1 MINLKRDNRFF
12 KIHHGHLKIVVLLQV
27 CGMQN
32 LCCYFMRN
40 KRLGYLPGKRG
51 AVWMFKFLSGLF
63 SRDIGIDLG
72 SANTVVYVKGRGIT
86 IDEPSVLA
94 VRKIGIKGKKEV
106 IAFGNPAK
114 KMIGKTPQGI
124 ETIRP
129 MQHGVIADFDM
140 TEQMVGHYMTE
151 ANQGRRMM
159 AHPRVAICI
168 PAGVTEV
175 EKRAVVDATLG
186 AGAREAFVVEEPLA
200 AALGTGLPINEPRGN
215 MVVDIGGGTSE
226 VAVLSLGGVVLSNSL
241 RAAGDDIDAA
251 IISMMRQNYTLSIG
265 ESTAEEVKCMIGSVI
280 PLDEELEMEVKGRD
294 LMDGLPKVVNVT
306 SNEVREAIE
315 TIILRIEDM
324 LRYAVEQTPPEL
336 VKDIVDQ
343 GFVLTGGSSQLR
355 GLNIRFSDAINVPVH
370 MAEAPLYSVALGLG
384 KLLETVDRGDKIAVT
399 VDHSSV

>member
-1 MINLKRDNRFF
+1 
-12 KIHHGHLKIVVLLQV
+12 
-27 CGMQN
+27 
-32 LCCYFMRN
+32 
-40 KRLGYLPGKRG
+40 
-51 AVWMFKFLSGLF
+51 LSGIF

-72 SANTVVYVKGRGIT
+72 SANTVVYVKGRGIV

-94 VRKIGIKGKKEV
+94 VRKVGLKGKKDV
-106 IAFGNPAK
+106 IAFGNLAK
-114 KMIGKTPQGI
+114 KMIGKTPIGI

-140 TEQMVGHYMTE
+140 TEQMVGHYMSE

-159 AHPRVAICI
+159 AHPRVAICV

-251 IISMMRQNYTLSIG
+251 IILMMRQNYTLSIG
-265 ESTAEEVKCMIGSVI
+265 ESTAEEVKCRIGSVT

-306 SNEVREAIE
+306 SGEVREAIE
-315 TIILRIEDM
+315 SIICRIEDM
-324 LRYAVEQTPPEL
+324 LRYAIEQTPPEL

-343 GFVLTGGSSQLR
+343 GFVLTGGSAQLR
-355 GLNIRFSDAINVPVH
+355 GLNTRFSDAINVPVH
-370 MAEAPLYSVALGLG
+370 IAEGPLYSVALGLG
-384 KLLETVDRGDKIAVT
+384 KLLETVDRGGKITVT
-399 VDHSSV
+399 VDHSTV

>member
-1 MINLKRDNRFF
+1 
-12 KIHHGHLKIVVLLQV
+12 
-27 CGMQN
+27 
-32 LCCYFMRN
+32 
-40 KRLGYLPGKRG
+40 
-51 AVWMFKFLSGLF
+51 MFKFLSGVF

-72 SANTVVYVKGRGIT
+72 SANTVVYVKGRGIV

-94 VRKIGIKGKKEV
+94 IRKTGFKGKKEV
-106 IAFGNPAK
+106 IAFGSPAK
-114 KMIGKTPQGI
+114 KMIGKTPMGI
-124 ETIRP
+124 QTVRP

-140 TEQMVGHYMTE
+140 TEQMVGHYMNE
-151 ANQGRRMM
+151 ANRGRKMM
-159 AHPRVAICI
+159 AHPRVAICV

-200 AALGTGLPINEPRGN
+200 AALGTGLPINEPMGN

-251 IISMMRQNYTLSIG
+251 IISMLRQNYTLSIG
-265 ESTAEEVKCMIGSVI
+265 ESTAEEIKCAIGSVI
-280 PLDEELEMEVKGRD
+280 QLDQELEMEVKGRD
-294 LMDGLPKVVNVT
+294 LMDGLPKVVSVT
-306 SNEVREAIE
+306 SAEVRDSIE

-343 GFVLTGGSSQLR
+343 GFVLTGGSAQLR
-355 GLNIRFSDAINVPVH
+355 GLNVRFSDAINVPVH

-384 KLLETVDRGDKIAVT
+384 KLLETVDNGDKIAVT
-399 VDHSSV
+399 VDHSTV